1 MRRRKFIG
9 IIVIAILGVGFMSL
23 SFNSSFVRKIYYK
36 IKNWLN
42 PPPGL
47 QPDSE
52 REEASLP
59 KEGIAASVETALNS
73 RCTSDY
79 DDNPKFFHWGM
90 FDKTKKLTPAQIK
103 QIINCAK
110 IPRFTNSSIEIKSEI
125 NILTFLVDN
134 SLSAI
139 QRDWA
144 MVESGMQHQA
154 VGLICAA
161 LGAGYVFS
169 TQGTDGRSVSDDKF
183 VTVQIKLD
191 AMKPSYNGSCW
202 SSSAPAETKPWKSG
216 TLPDP
221 IRQGGKTLLS
231 AVAEL
236 KTKNDTGRHMSIRDL
251 SQLLWAARGRTPHY
265 RISSP
270 WGTTIPT
277 YHGEEG
283 ISEVFVIS
291 DDNLSKYINWKNDR
305 PTHSLEVT
313 GKMDDK
319 EVKLLANQYKS
330 ANCFIVL
337 GSNRNEAKAHWEI
350 GYQLL
355 NLMLQAHSLE
365 LSYAAL
371 LLDES
376 QKRPFQSSGIKDP
389 IAVIALK
396 RDR

>member
-9 IIVIAILGVGFMSL
+9 IIVVAILGVGFMSL
-23 SFNSSFVRKIYYK
+23 SFNLSFVRKIYYK
-36 IKNWLN
+36 IQNWFN

-52 REEASLP
+52 REEATLP

-79 DDNPKFFHWGM
+79 DDNPKIFHWGM
-90 FDKTKKLTPAQIK
+90 FDKTKKLTTAQIE
-103 QIINCAK
+103 QIISYAK
-110 IPRFTNSSIEIKSEI
+110 IPRFTKGSVMIKSEK
-125 NILTFLVDN
+125 NMLTFLIDN
-134 SLSAI
+134 RTKGLN
-139 QRDWA
+139 RDW
-144 MVESGMQHQA
+144 MMIESGMQHQA

-169 TQGTDGRSVSDDKF
+169 TLGMDGQSISDYEF
-183 VTVQIKLD
+183 ATVKIKLD
-191 AMKPSYNGSCW
+191 ALKPSYNGVYW
-202 SSSAPAETKPWKSG
+202 SNAAPAETKPWKSG

-221 IRQGGKTLLS
+221 MRQGGKPLLS
-231 AVAEL
+231 AIAEL
-236 KTKNDTGRHMSIRDL
+236 KTKNDTGRHISSHDL
-251 SQLLWAARGRTPHY
+251 GQLLWAARGRSPHY
-265 RISSP
+265 HISSP
-270 WGTTIPT
+270 WGMTIPT
-277 YHGEEG
+277 YHGKEG

-291 DDNLSKYINWKNDR
+291 DGNLSKYINWENNR

-313 GKMDDK
+313 GKIDDK
-319 EVKLLANQYKS
+319 AVKLLANQHKS
-330 ANCFIVL
+330 GNCFIVL
-337 GSNRNEAKAHWEI
+337 GRNLNEAKAHWEI

-389 IAVIALK
+389 IAVIAL
-396 RDR
+396 RHN